1 MNESRIVIEER
12 SLRELA
18 EILREKS
25 GTTQPMDIDEMVA
38 VADTIGMPEQEE
50 LNVTENGEYKPTT
63 YGFSKVTVDVQPE
76 LEELSVVENGEYT
89 PDAYGYSKVSVN
101 IPDPP
106 LEEITIT
113 QAGTYT
119 PTKYGFSK
127 VIADVPVYRNFEEE
141 EF

>member
-38 VADTIGMPEQEE
+38 VADGIGLPEQEE

-76 LEELSVVENGEYT
+76 R
-89 PDAYGYSKVSVN
+89 
-101 IPDPP
+101 
-106 LEEITIT
+106 EEITIT
-113 QAGTYT
+113 KAGTYI
-119 PTKYGFSK
+119 PTTYGFSK
-127 VIADVPVYRNFEEE
+127 VVADVPSRNFEEE
-141 EF
+141 VF

>member
-1 MNESRIVIEER
+1 MNEKRVVIKEQ
-12 SLRELA
+12 SLKDLADAVRENA
-18 EILREKS
+18 
-25 GTTQPMDIDEMVA
+25 GTFELYDIDEIVE
-38 VADTIGMPEQEE
+38 VTKTLGTPELEE
-50 LNVTENGEYKPTT
+50 LNVTENGEYNPTK

-127 VIADVPVYRNFEEE
+127 VIADVPSRNFEEE

>member
-1 MNESRIVIEER
+1 MSRVVIKEQ
-12 SLRELA
+12 SLKDLA
-18 EILREKS
+18 DVLREKT

-38 VADTIGMPEQEE
+38 VADTIGLPEQEE
-50 LNVTENGEYKPTT
+50 LNVTENGEYTPET

-119 PTKYGFSK
+119 STKYGFSK
-127 VIADVPVYRNFEEE
+127 VIADVPSRNFEEE

>member
-38 VADTIGMPEQEE
+38 VADTIGLPEQEE

-76 LEELSVVENGEYT
+76 R
-89 PDAYGYSKVSVN
+89 
-101 IPDPP
+101 
-106 LEEITIT
+106 EEITIT
-113 QAGTYT
+113 KAGTYI
-119 PTKYGFSK
+119 PTTYGFSK
-127 VIADVPVYRNFEEE
+127 VVADVPSRNFEEE

>member
-1 MNESRIVIEER
+1 MDEKRVVIKEQ
-12 SLRELA
+12 SLKDLA
-18 EILREKS
+18 DVLREKS
-25 GTTQPMDIDEMVA
+25 GTAQPMDIDEMIE
-38 VADTIGMPEQEE
+38 VADSLGLPELEE

-89 PDAYGYSKVSVN
+89 PDTYGYSKVSVN

-106 LEEITIT
+106 LEEITIIK
-113 QAGTYT
+113 GGIYT

-127 VIADVPVYRNFEEE
+127 VVADVPSRNFEEE
-141 EF
+141 VF